1 MITEDQAYALE
12 DLEQATDGLR
22 IHQFSNPSVKSLYEE
37 AALEARNNA
46 ENVLPVRTVTSFLE
60 THLQKH
66 LTDK

>member
-37 AALEARNNA
+37 AALVARDNA
-46 ENVLPVRTVTSFLE
+46 ENVLPVKTVTSFLE